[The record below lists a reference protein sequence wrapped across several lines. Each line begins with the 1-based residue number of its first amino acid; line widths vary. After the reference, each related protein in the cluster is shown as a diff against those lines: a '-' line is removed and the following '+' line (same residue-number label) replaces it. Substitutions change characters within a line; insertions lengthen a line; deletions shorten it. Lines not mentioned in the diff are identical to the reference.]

1 MTTTKTTIDLRP
13 LLAKDA
19 EVAAEIFID
28 AVMNGTANHYS
39 EEERRAWA
47 GPRPD
52 PERWRDRIGGSV
64 GLMAERNGV
73 PVGLMTLV
81 APDHIDLAFVR
92 PSAAG
97 SGVGTALLESLTM
110 IARASGA
117 TKLTADVS
125 KAARPFFERN
135 GFELVREQSVVRR
148 GVALMNYV
156 MRKPL

>member
-1 MTTTKTTIDLRP
+1 MTATPTIDLRP
-13 LLAKDA
+13 LLSKDA
-19 EVAAEIFID
+19 AVVAEIFLD
-28 AVMNGTANHYS
+28 AVLNGTARHYT
-39 EEERRAWA
+39 EEQRRAWA

-52 PERWRDRIGGSV
+52 PDRWCDRIGASV

-73 PVGLMTLV
+73 PVGFMTLV

-97 SGVGTALLESLTM
+97 EGIGARLLEALTA

-117 TKLTADVS
+117 KQLTSDVS
-125 KAARPFFERN
+125 KAARPFFERH
-135 GFELVREQSVVRR
+135 GFEVLREQSAIRR
-148 GVALMNYV
+148 GVALINYK

>member
-19 EVAAEIFID
+19 EVAAEIFVD
-28 AVMNGTANHYS
+28 AVMNGTTNHYS

-97 SGVGTALLESLTM
+97 SGVGTALLESLRRLLNRFT
-110 IARASGA
+110 R
-117 TKLTADVS
+117 
-125 KAARPFFERN
+125 
-135 GFELVREQSVVRR
+135 VRSYAFSENLLYPGSNT
-148 GVALMNYV
+148 GE
-156 MRKPL
+156 